1 MPATLSSSSCV
12 ALIGMLSALVLAA
25 LSLRRWRSAAAVE
38 RRILLLKGLVFGIP
52 DAKYEEALAEARR
65 IISKRKITTIAWDGD
80 KYTYPGAGGAAPA
93 ASFARLLPMLHDA
106 YPHLEFLFFKKEG
119 KAKGLLVGGAIEADE
134 HGNVLGPIPFMSEE
148 NTTLI
153 REEDAAPPP
162 PTAGRHYACEFG
174 SIAKWYELGLRGMQ
188 YCKERLGAESVEVLV
203 LGLGGVVKKENEKVD
218 EEPGKYPQ
226 RMFTIV
232 EVQRV

>member
-1 MPATLSSSSCV
+1 MPMFSSSSCV
-12 ALIGMLSALVLAA
+12 ALVGTLSALVLAA
-25 LSLRRWRSAAAVE
+25 FSLRRWRSAAAE

-52 DAKYEEALAEARR
+52 EAKFDEALAEARR
-65 IISKRKITTIAWDGD
+65 IIAVRKITTIAWDGD
-80 KYTYPGAGGAAPA
+80 KYTYPGASGASPA
-93 ASFARLLPMLHDA
+93 ASFSRLLPMIHDA
-106 YPHLEFLFFKKEG
+106 FPHLEFMFFKKAG
-119 KAKGLLVGGAIEADE
+119 KAKGLLLGGAIEADE
-134 HGNVLGPIPFMSEE
+134 HGNVLGPIPFLSEA

-162 PTAGRHYACEFG
+162 PTAGRHYGCEFA

-188 YCKERLGAESVEVLV
+188 YCKARLGVESVEVLV

-218 EEPGKYPQ
+218 EEPGEYPQ
-226 RMFTIV
+226 RVFTIV